1 MLRRYLAPLVI
12 FTLLLQIT
20 GNANA
25 QSTLKDEPSFAL
37 QVAWGE
43 SRSRWELRRGLR
55 KIRPDSWRLSVIKPK
70 LTTFDVFTIP
80 LQLDLDVSV
89 YHWNDPWRRRNISV
103 ASVVPMFRHYW
114 QVNNLEI
121 FAGLGIGI
129 AALDSDKW
137 MDRQLGSQ
145 LQFEDKFE
153 VGLRFQNHQ
162 LSFNLSHFSNAD
174 LADINHGVNVYQLGY
189 AVYF

>member
-1 MLRRYLAPLVI
+1 M
-12 FTLLLQIT
+12 
-20 GNANA
+20 
-25 QSTLKDEPSFAL
+25 
-37 QVAWGE
+37 
-43 SRSRWELRRGLR
+43 
-55 KIRPDSWRLSVIKPK
+55 
-70 LTTFDVFTIP
+70 
-80 LQLDLDVSV
+80 
-89 YHWNDPWRRRNISV
+89 